1 MHVWVITAS
10 TIIVVAFG
18 YAWLSTIAE
27 SIEVA
32 AGEEERIDI
41 LRPHLM
47 WTEGDAGSALIDILD
62 CILAI
67 KLIGGHRIYF

>member
-1 MHVWVITAS
+1 MHVWVITAA
-10 TIIVVAFG
+10 TIIVVAIG

-32 AGEEERIDI
+32 AGEERMDI

-47 WTEGDAGSALIDILD
+47 WTEGDADSALISILD

-67 KLIGGHRIYF
+67 KLIGGRRIYF

>member
-1 MHVWVITAS
+1 MHVWVITAA
-10 TIIVVAFG
+10 TIIVVAIG

-32 AGEEERIDI
+32 AAGEERGDI

-47 WTEGDAGSALIDILD
+47 WTEGDAGGGSALIGTALWTVYWS
-62 CILAI
+62 LN
-67 KLIGGHRIYF
+67 